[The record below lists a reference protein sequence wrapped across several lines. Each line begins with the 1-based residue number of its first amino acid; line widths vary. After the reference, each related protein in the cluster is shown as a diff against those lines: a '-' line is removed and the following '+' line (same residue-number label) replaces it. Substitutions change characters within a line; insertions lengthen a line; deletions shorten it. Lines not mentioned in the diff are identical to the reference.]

1 MEGCFWLLVKVEL
14 EEFSTATILLT
25 LSTFSSRQNKLV
37 DSLETERLDA
47 SFTGNKIK
55 QPSLLQ

>member
-37 DSLETERLDA
+37 DSLET
-47 SFTGNKIK
+47 
-55 QPSLLQ
+55 